1 MRCNWVREKSVQV
14 GDHAIMVGEVVSAGN
29 YDKRDE
35 RKCLF
40 YLNGAY
46 RECKKKKKEKKV
58 QS

>member
-1 MRCNWVREKSVQV
+1 MQV

-29 YDKRDE
+29 YDKSDE

-46 RECKKKKKEKKV
+46 RECATWDRGGTGKDSCTE
-58 QS
+58 

>member
-1 MRCNWVREKSVQV
+1 MQV